1 MSPEKKNSLANYKGN
16 QKFARMLCRFMDEQ
30 NINAPEL
37 SEITGV
43 SADSIREMRSP
54 KFPAKYF
61 SLKSVLAIAIGLHLP
76 TNKSLKFIEAA
87 GHHLRLDEDA
97 VDDVYFDLIS
107 KYQNYSVAACNAYLI
122 DLGLPPLTDNA
133 KIFTYT
139 EVIALE

>member
-1 MSPEKKNSLANYKGN
+1 
-16 QKFARMLCRFMDEQ
+16 MDEQ

-107 KYQNYSVAACNAYLI
+107 KACNAYLI